1 MAQDILGAL
10 GFYVG
15 APVEDLRR
23 IFQNVIMPTMEIG
36 WKNADASNQALFL
49 EVMAYEI
56 LVKSSETEESFTYAY
71 DMMQFPLGEIGTKA
85 LGLQPRTW
93 VAPGPR
99 PRVAFW
105 LPGSAILAHTQQL
118 IILLR
123 GLKEMGADAPI
134 APIVYVGAPTNKDL
148 RDIVLDAGADIR
160 FFGDS
165 PNGRMVPPLNLLQ
178 GVHDAGRADNVQALV
193 FVSTP
198 VHLLTAVAMRIAP
211 TIIWWS
217 MKWYNLDVD
226 VDERMTPRRG
236 TTLKIAGRDWRC
248 GHVCLPVLVDE
259 SRKDDRR
266 RLRDRYKIR
275 EDEIAVG
282 WMGRD
287 EKLTPEY
294 GQAIATL
301 LEANQKAV
309 FLYTGRRRMPEFE
322 DQFKS
327 VASRVRYIG
336 WVEVAVAI
344 WMFDVYADT
353 FPMGSGH
360 TAFAA
365 MQAGVPVVTLM
376 SEENK
381 KNSACAHIEQLW
393 SNAGGELTEDEHQVA
408 LDILGTEDEFGFLP
422 YEYEQSAWHYRLC
435 ELIQSPE
442 HRKETGEMQQK
453 FVQRFLMD
461 RRRYAEQTSRIILE
475 TISRKTGIPIEALA
489 PPASLVE
496 GGPKVEDG
504 AQGQEE
510 HPASAAAPGA
520 EPGTGVAGQ
529 DGGSTPG
536 REEAAGEP

>member
-1 MAQDILGAL
+1 MQDILGAL

-15 APVEDLRR
+15 AAVEDLRR
-23 IFQNVIMPTMEIG
+23 VFRNVIMPTMEIG

-123 GLKEMGADAPI
+123 GLKEMGAAAPI

-198 VHLLTAVAMRIAP
+198 VHLLTAVTMRIAP

-365 MQAGVPVVTLM
+365 MQAGIPVVTFM

-381 KNSACAHIEQLW
+381 KNSACAHIQQLW
-393 SNAGGELTEDEHQVA
+393 ENEDGSLGDELGQDWQDAAAIMGDAGD
-408 LDILGTEDEFGFLP
+408 DDLP
-422 YEYEQSAWHYRLC
+422 HPFTTDMANWHYKLC
-435 ELIQSPE
+435 QLIQSPE
-442 HRKETGEMQQK
+442 LRADVGARQKK

-489 PPASLVE
+489 PPPA
-496 GGPKVEDG
+496 PKVEDG

-520 EPGTGVAGQ
+520 EPGTGVAGP

-536 REEAAGEP
+536 REEAAGES